1 MRTREEGCCPGANKS
16 TGIGSIVGSSCLLTV
31 DFILTFGLDH
41 GVLTDLEKEIMR
53 NGCSVYFL
61 F

>member
-1 MRTREEGCCPGANKS
+1 MRTRGEGYCTGTNS
-16 TGIGSIVGSSCLLTV
+16 GTGIGSVVGSSCLLTV
-31 DFILTFGLDH
+31 TFGLDH

-53 NGCSVYFL
+53 NGCSVDFL